1 MKKTMTFFL
10 ISLLM
15 IFSDFALAT
24 MSLKD
29 SETWTSEEQ
38 AVFKEQLKL
47 NNLEEA
53 VKTAF
58 RDGAPVAEMMIVYLD
73 EGGEEPQDMLQA
85 IYNNGGDVNNI
96 KPKACEILRRSHLI
110 NNKDYEVLKVFFMSD
125 GLIKNIKSCASK
137 SGLLACNMVK
147 AAIGSNYD
155 PYIALK
161 DLLELYKNTKSSNE
175 TATALENLFSCL
187 KKEKFKE
194 AVYVKAA
201 IEAGFTHNDI
211 KDIIDYDDMEGIST
225 PPLGGM
231 TGAPA
236 TTTTTA
242 PPTTTTTTTPPT
254 TTTTAPPTTTTTTT
268 PPTTT
273 TTTTPPTTTTT
284 TTPPTTTT
292 TTTPPT
298 TTTTTTP
305 PPTTTTTTTPP
316 TTTTT
321 TTTPPP
327 TTTTTTP
334 PPTTTTT
341 TTPPTTTTTTTTPT
355 TTTTIEISGSG
366 P

>member
-1 MKKTMTFFL
+1 MKKMMIFFL

-24 MSLKD
+24 MSLKG

-58 RDGAPVAEMMIVYLD
+58 RDGAPVAAMMIVYLD

-96 KPKACEILRRSHLI
+96 KPKACEILRRSHLTD
-110 NNKDYEVLKVFFMSD
+110 NKDYEVLKVFFKSD

-175 TATALENLFSCL
+175 TASALENLFSCL

-236 TTTTTA
+236 TTTTTTPPA
-242 PPTTTTTTTPPT
+242 TTTTTTPTTTTTTTTQT
-254 TTTTAPPTTTTTTT
+254 TTTTTTTPPPTTTTTTT

-284 TTPPTTTT
+284 TI
-292 TTTPPT
+292 
-298 TTTTTTP
+298 P
-305 PPTTTTTTTPP
+305 PPTTTRPP
-316 TTTTT
+316 
-321 TTTPPP
+321 
-327 TTTTTTP
+327 
-334 PPTTTTT
+334 
-341 TTPPTTTTTTTTPT
+341 
-355 TTTTIEISGSG
+355 
-366 P
+366 